1 MKNGDPVLHNVR
13 SFSFRNRAF
22 NVAQPAGSEDRKKV
36 FKYREKAVMIQCDI
50 HPWMKAY
57 FFVIDHPYFAVTNEQ
72 GKFEIKGLPAGK
84 YTLSAWHEE
93 FGEQQTKITV
103 GSTGSTEVEFS
114 FKEKA
119 KSFP

>member
-13 SFSFRNRAF
+13 SYSFRNRAF
-22 NVAQPAGSEDRKKV
+22 NVAQPVKSEDRTKV

-57 FFVIDHPYFAVTNEQ
+57 FFVIDHPYFSVTNAKGQ
-72 GKFEIKGLPAGK
+72 FKITGLPAGE

-93 FGEQQTKITV
+93 FGEQQTVIKV
-103 GSTGSTEVEFS
+103 GSTGSTKAGFS
-114 FKEKA
+114 FKA
-119 KSFP
+119 KKQGD